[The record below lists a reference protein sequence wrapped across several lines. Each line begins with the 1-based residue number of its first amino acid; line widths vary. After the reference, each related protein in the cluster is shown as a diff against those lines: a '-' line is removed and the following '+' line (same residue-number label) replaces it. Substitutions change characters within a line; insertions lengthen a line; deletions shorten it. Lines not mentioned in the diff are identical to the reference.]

1 MLDEGL
7 DKLKVFTNL
16 NGKEIRL
23 IVGGGDGTIGS
34 VGNYIKSEIP
44 EWMEKNPPIATLPLG
59 TGNDLSNKKIILI
72 YLCMS
77 ELKNLIKF
85 YKYIF

>member
-1 MLDEGL
+1 MIDLLDEGL

-16 NGKEIRL
+16 NAKEIRL

-59 TGNDLSNKKIILI
+59 TGNDLSNNKEYCLFIHI
-72 YLCMS
+72 
-77 ELKNLIKF
+77 
-85 YKYIF
+85 